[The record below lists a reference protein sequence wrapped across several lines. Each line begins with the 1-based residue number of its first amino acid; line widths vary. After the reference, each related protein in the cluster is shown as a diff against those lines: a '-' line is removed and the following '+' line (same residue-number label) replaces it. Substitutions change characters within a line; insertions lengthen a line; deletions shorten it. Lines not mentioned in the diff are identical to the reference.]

1 MRHHQAAYPFL
12 VITLLLL
19 GTQAAAQE
27 ESPFQPPASPIPL
40 ERVEV
45 QIVEFDG
52 NTAVTDETLRQ
63 AAAISPGTV
72 VNPTLLTE
80 AIRRIEAAY
89 AERGYIAEVTRVRIL
104 GEQPPR
110 TVQFD
115 IRETVVSAV
124 VIEGLLRTEET
135 ALRRLMDLRA
145 GDIFDRRV
153 LQEDVDRLYDL
164 MIFEEIS
171 VELESGEE
179 SGEVVVAYS
188 LRERKTGQINIGGSY
203 SPEGRLV
210 GELSYTEANLFRR
223 AQRLAATLSIGSI
236 EGRLGGQLSYYNP
249 FIASP
254 RTDLFV
260 RVFSEANFRF
270 SRQLVEEADTGRYFE
285 RRTGFQSIASR
296 RLDDYRRA
304 SLGLRY
310 ENVSSDG
317 LPIEFFTNPE
327 AGTGG
332 WVVFPS
338 ARLVEDRRLFLLLP
352 ASGRYTNA
360 FLEAGM
366 AERGDSSGAVAKL
379 WVQRN
384 WYVPLQ
390 TITPE
395 MLAAENPRPTR
406 TLAIRFNAATSL
418 GDLPFFEQFFLGG
431 ANSLRGYREQRFWGD
446 NMLLLST
453 EYRHPLS
460 RRLVGV
466 AFVDVGDAWG
476 SDFQFVPGTD
486 TPFIQ
491 HRNISLRAGAGVGLL
506 WLTGFGTLRLDV
518 ARGEDTRVH
527 FAFGESF

>member
-1 MRHHQAAYPFL
+1 MTL
-12 VITLLLL
+12 VISMLLL
-19 GTQAAAQE
+19 GGHVAAQE
-27 ESPFQPPASPIPL
+27 ESPFQPPPSPIPL

-45 QIVEFDG
+45 QFVEFDG

-80 AIRRIEAAY
+80 AIRRMEAAY

-115 IRETVVSAV
+115 IRETVVSEIV
-124 VIEGLLRTEET
+124 LEGLQRTEEN
-135 ALRRLMDLRA
+135 ALRRLMDLRT
-145 GDIFDRRV
+145 GDVFDRRL
-153 LQEDVDRLYDL
+153 LQEDVDRINDL

-171 VELESGEE
+171 VELEPGEE
-179 SGEVVVAYS
+179 LGEVIVVYS
-188 LRERKTGQINIGGSY
+188 LRERKTGMINIGGGY

-210 GELSYTEANLFRR
+210 GELSYTEANLFGR
-223 AQRLAATLSIGSI
+223 AQRLAATLNIGSI
-236 EGRLGGQLSYYNP
+236 EGRIGGQLSYYNP

-254 RTDLFV
+254 RTDLLV
-260 RVFSEANFRF
+260 RAFSDANFRF
-270 SRQLVEEADTGRYFE
+270 SRQLVDDSDEGRYFE
-285 RRTGFQSIASR
+285 RRTGFQSIATR
-296 RLDDYRRA
+296 QLDDYRRA

-317 LPIEFFTNPE
+317 LPIEFFTNPD

-338 ARLVEDRRLFLLLP
+338 ARLVEDRRLFLALP
-352 ASGRYTNA
+352 ASGGYTNA
-360 FLEAGM
+360 FLEAGL
-366 AERGDSSGAVAKL
+366 AERGDSSGVVAKL
-379 WVQRN
+379 AFQRN
-384 WYVPLQ
+384 WYIPLQ
-390 TITPE
+390 TITAE
-395 MLAAENPRPTR
+395 MLEAENPRPTR
-406 TLAIRFNAATSL
+406 TLAIRLNAATSL

-446 NMLLLST
+446 NMLLLTT
-453 EYRHPLS
+453 EFRQPLS

-476 SDFQFVPGTD
+476 SDFQFVPGTN
-486 TPFIQ
+486 TPFVQ
-491 HRNISLRAGAGVGLL
+491 HEEISLRAGAGVGVLY
-506 WLTGFGTLRLDV
+506 LTGFGTLRLDL
-518 ARGEDTRVH
+518 ARGEDTRIH